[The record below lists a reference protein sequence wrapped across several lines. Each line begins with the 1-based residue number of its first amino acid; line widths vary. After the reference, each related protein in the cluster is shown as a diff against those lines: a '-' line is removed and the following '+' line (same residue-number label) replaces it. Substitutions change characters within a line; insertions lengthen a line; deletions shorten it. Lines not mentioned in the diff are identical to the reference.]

1 MSLNC
6 WLSYR
11 SPYGIQTFQVVD
23 ISTTSGD
30 LPNVGI
36 MSEATSIRIQSS
48 DVSRPGSLGMLVSKS
63 EWIDGIKGVLG
74 GYDDLLSEIVDHLYG
89 YLEDA
94 VISTHQTDTLSC
106 FQTPMKGIMI
116 SGRPGTGKSALA
128 VSLAEHSGLPYT
140 VINCPD
146 VFQTSKSI
154 AMFSIYSWREDTTKF
169 VKILC

>member
-1 MSLNC
+1 VSRNG

-11 SPYGIQTFQVVD
+11 SPYGTQTFQVVD
-23 ISTTSGD
+23 ITTTSGD

-36 MSEATSIRIQSS
+36 MSEATSIRIQPST
-48 DVSRPGSLGMLVSKS
+48 VSRPGSLGTLVSKG
-63 EWIDGIKGVLG
+63 EWIDGIKSVLG
-74 GYDDLLSEIVDHLYG
+74 GYDDMLIEIVDHLYG

-94 VISTHQTDTLSC
+94 VSPTHHTDAPSC

-128 VSLAEHSGLPYT
+128 SSLAEHSGLPYT

-146 VFQTSKSI
+146 VFQTSKNI
-154 AMFSIYSWREDTTKF
+154 AMFSILSMT
-169 VKILC
+169 